1 MSNIVNF
8 NLKLLSEKYFS
19 DVLKELLSTRSSY
32 FHPFRTKFAH
42 MFVKRVFNLNKKNF
56 SVDNSSVIR
65 EYPLY
70 VKKKKNSTTKNID
83 LLFLDLDKNDDFVI
97 GIENK
102 FLTEDSENQLVDYN
116 NSLQKI
122 FYSNIKIV
130 YLTLD
135 GRKPKHLEN
144 HINNLVCLS
153 WLDDILCMLLELLYN
168 SNEECDT
175 LIKKWKNTK
184 KYPKDISRYEELKKF
199 IDILI
204 EIKSIKFDEYSTEHK
219 CNLQNF
225 INDLYKIYGKKRNW
239 KVTIVD
245 IGNYFIF
252 EHKNTDY
259 KIWIPKNIHPN
270 QALHMIHNFYRHIWD
285 ERSPKK
291 IDYEKYKNDLASCFN
306 ANKSYMRETIVKY
319 LEKECNTIEG

>member
-1 MSNIVNF
+1 MNNIVNV

-32 FHPFRTKFAH
+32 FHPFRTEFAH

-56 SVDNSSVIR
+56 NVDNSSVIR

-70 VKKKKNSTTKNID
+70 VKKGKNFTTKNID
-83 LLFLDLDKNDDFVI
+83 LLFLDLDENDDFVI

-102 FLTEDSENQLVDYN
+102 LFTNDSKYQLVDYN
-116 NSLQKI
+116 NSLQRI

-135 GRKPKHLEN
+135 GRKPKHLKN

-184 KYPKDISRYEELKKF
+184 KYPKDILKYKELKKF

-204 EIKSIKFDEYSTEHK
+204 EMKFNNFSK
-219 CNLQNF
+219 IQCNLQKF
-225 INDLYKIYGKKRNW
+225 IDDLYKIYKKKRNW
-239 KVTIVD
+239 KITIID
-245 IGNYFIF
+245 NSNYFIF
-252 EHKNTDY
+252 EHKKNKKTDY
-259 KIWIPKNIHPN
+259 KMWIPKNIHPN
-270 QALHMIHNFYRHIWD
+270 QAFHMIHNFYMHIWN
-285 ERSPKK
+285 ESTSRK
-291 IDYEKYKNDLASCFN
+291 INYRDYKNNLKNCFN
-306 ANKSYMRETIVKY
+306 INKSYVRETIAKY